1 MGNKPRGFSAL
12 VFDLFFLS
20 LPPSLNLVDCK
31 NRLVLIQNKIIYGA
45 PSRKSPGRFHHTHVC
60 MQAGMRSRCTH
71 NTHTHMHTNTCTR
84 THTHTHTYIHTH
96 NTHACTHAHTLK
108 IKMVGCH
115 DYEWMLLSAYRPVL
129 CTFLNLSPAH
139 FLALLSSLAVYH
151 YAFAR

>member
-71 NTHTHMHTNTCTR
+71 NTHTHTHAYKHM
-84 THTHTHTYIHTH
+84 HTHTHSHSHIHSHTQ
-96 NTHACTHAHTLK
+96 HARMHTCTHTRSTHTEDQN
-108 IKMVGCH
+108 G
-115 DYEWMLLSAYRPVL
+115 WMPWLWMDVVISISSCTLHLPEFVTCSLP
-129 CTFLNLSPAH
+129 CTFI
-139 FLALLSSLAVYH
+139 
-151 YAFAR
+151 

>member
-96 NTHACTHAHTLK
+96 NTHACTHAHTHAAHTHWRSKWLDAM
-108 IKMVGCH
+108 IMNGCCYQH
-115 DYEWMLLSAYRPVL
+115 IVLYSAPSWICHLLTSL
-129 CTFLNLSPAH
+129 H
-139 FLALLSSLAVYH
+139 FYLV
-151 YAFAR
+151 